1 MILAGHRA
9 TKGILIALCV
19 LLTGCGFAL
28 RGTQQVP
35 VALQPLAVDCNNV
48 PGELCQALKD
58 QLELND
64 VAVTSASEAD
74 YLLRLGNFDR
84 QRRTSAITT
93 TAAAAEYTLRH
104 SVQLQ
109 IVTSDRVPLIEPAT
123 LSATETY
130 RYDETN
136 VLAKRREE
144 AALEQQLNDR
154 LTQQIMFR
162 LVPLTKERIRS
173 MREQYDTEHPEAGQ

>member
-1 MILAGHRA
+1 MILAGHRTITGA
-9 TKGILIALCV
+9 LIALCV

-35 VALQPLAVDCNNV
+35 VALQPLAVDCTNV
-48 PGELCQALKD
+48 PGELCQALKE
-58 QLELND
+58 QLELNE
-64 VAVTSASEAD
+64 VAVTGAPEAD
-74 YLLRLGNFDR
+74 YLLRLGSFDR

-104 SVQLQ
+104 SVELQ
-109 IVTSDRVPLIEPAT
+109 IVTSDRIPLIEPAT
-123 LSATETY
+123 VSATEAY

-162 LVPLTKERIRS
+162 LMPLTEERIRS
-173 MREQYDTEHPEAGQ
+173 MREQHESQQPEAGQ

>member
-1 MILAGHRA
+1 MIRSAHRSIA
-9 TKGILIALCV
+9 WALIALSV

-35 VALQPLAVDCNNV
+35 AALQPLAVDCGNV
-48 PGELCQALKD
+48 PGGLCQSLKE
-58 QLELND
+58 QLTLNG
-64 VAVTSASEAD
+64 VTVTDPPQAD
-74 YLLRLGNFDR
+74 YLLRLSSFDR

-104 SVQLQ
+104 SVALQ
-109 IVTSDRVPLIEPAT
+109 VVTRDRIPLIEPAT
-123 LSATETY
+123 LSAVEAY

-144 AALEQQLNDR
+144 AALEQQLYNR
-154 LTQQIMFR
+154 LSQQIIFR
-162 LVPLTKERIRS
+162 LAPLTEARIRA
-173 MREQYDTEHPEAGQ
+173 MREQYEARQPESRP